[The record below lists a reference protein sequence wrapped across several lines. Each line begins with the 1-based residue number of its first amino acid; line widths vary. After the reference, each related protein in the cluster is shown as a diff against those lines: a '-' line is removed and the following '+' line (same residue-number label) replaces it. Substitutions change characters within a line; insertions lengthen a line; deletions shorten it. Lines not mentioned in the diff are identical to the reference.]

1 MKTIRLAII
10 EDEVLIQES
19 LKSFFDSVPHIV
31 CLKVSASVE
40 DFLKQLHTLQI
51 LPDVLLLD
59 INLLGMTGIEGIP
72 LLLNE
77 MPELDI
83 IMLTT
88 FEDND
93 SIFKAL
99 CAGACSYLSKKTSL
113 KKIQEAV
120 EVVQDGGSYMSPSI
134 ARKIVNHYAPKA
146 TKKNVLSP
154 RETDVVNGI
163 VAGKSYQQIADDL
176 FVSLNTVRT
185 HIKHIYKALGVNNK
199 AGLIKKSYDGEI

>member
-1 MKTIRLAII
+1 MKIIRLAII

-19 LKSFFDSVPHIV
+19 LKIFFDSVPHMV
-31 CLKVSASVE
+31 CVKASISVE
-40 DFLKQLHTLQI
+40 DFLNELPALEI

-59 INLLGMTGIEGIP
+59 INLVGMTGIEGIP

-77 MPELDI
+77 IPDLDI

-146 TKKNVLSP
+146 TKKSTLSP

-185 HIKHIYKALGVNNK
+185 HIKHIYKELGINNK
-199 AGLIKKSYDGEI
+199 AALIKKSYDGEL

>member
-1 MKTIRLAII
+1 MNTIRLAII

-19 LKSFFDSVPHIV
+19 LKTFFDSVAHIDCMTV
-31 CLKVSASVE
+31 LASVE
-40 DFLKQLHTLQI
+40 DFLEQLPALEI

-59 INLLGMTGIEGIP
+59 INLFGMTGIEGIP

-77 MPELDI
+77 MPEVDI
-83 IMLTT
+83 IILTT

-99 CAGACSYLSKKTSL
+99 CAGACSYLSKKTPL

-134 ARKIVNHYAPKA
+134 ARKIVNHYAPK
-146 TKKNVLSP
+146 TNKQTTLSP
-154 RETDVVNGI
+154 READVVKGI
-163 VAGKSYQQIADDL
+163 VAGKSYKMIAEDL
-176 FVSLNTVRT
+176 FVSINTIRT
-185 HIKHIYKALGVNNK
+185 HIKNIYKALGINSK
-199 AGLIKKSYDGEI
+199 AELIRKSFDGEV